1 MKVKPVLDKV
11 VAEVMK
17 SESATRS
24 GILLARSNSKDEPVM
39 AKVIARGDGGMTDEG
54 RKLKMYVNEGDI
66 IMIPKDGG
74 TRFNMDSKEYVII
87 SQEDIL
93 STVYPN

>member
-11 VAEVMK
+11 VAEIIK

-24 GILLARSNSKDEPVM
+24 GILLAKSNAKDEPVM
-39 AKVIARGDGGMTDEG
+39 ARVIARGDGGMTDEG

-66 IMIPKDGG
+66 IMIPKNGG
-74 TRFNMDSKEYVII
+74 TRFNMDGKEYVII

-93 STVYPN
+93 ATVYPN

>member
-54 RKLKMYVNEGDI
+54 RKLKMYVNEGDV

-93 STVYPN
+93 ATVYPN